1 MVEKPRKLV
10 TSLFLSVLLMVSSA
24 AFAADLDQ
32 AKRDGLVGERADGYL
47 GLVDSS
53 ASADVRALVADV
65 NEKRKDEYQRI
76 AAGNNL
82 EITQVEALAG
92 KKAIERTQP
101 GRWILL
107 NGGWQKK

>member
-1 MVEKPRKLV
+1 MQLV
-10 TSLFLSVLLMVSSA
+10 TKLIFSFLLLVSSA

-47 GLVDSS
+47 GLVDTS
-53 ASADVRALVADV
+53 APPDVRALVADV
-65 NEKRKDEYQRI
+65 NGKRKAEYQRI
-76 AAGNNL
+76 AAGNSL
-82 EITQVEALAG
+82 EMAQVEALAG

-101 GRWILL
+101 GGWILL

>member
-1 MVEKPRKLV
+1 MKLV
-10 TSLFLSVLLMVSSA
+10 TKLIFSFLLLVSSA

-47 GLVDSS
+47 GLVDTS
-53 ASADVRALVADV
+53 APSDVRVLVADV
-65 NEKRKDEYQRI
+65 NEKRKAEYQRI
-76 AAGNNL
+76 AAGNSL
-82 EITQVEALAG
+82 EMAQVEALAG

-101 GRWILL
+101 GGWILL

>member
-1 MVEKPRKLV
+1 
-10 TSLFLSVLLMVSSA
+10 MVSSA

-32 AKRDGLVGERADGYL
+32 AKRDGLVGERADGYI
-47 GLVDSS
+47 GLVDTS

-65 NEKRKDEYQRI
+65 NEKRKAEYQRI

-82 EITQVEALAG
+82 EVAQVEALAG
-92 KKAIERTQP
+92 KKAIERTQT
-101 GRWILL
+101 GGWILR

>member
-1 MVEKPRKLV
+1 MKLV
-10 TSLFLSVLLMVSSA
+10 TKLIFSFLLLVSSA

-47 GLVDSS
+47 GLVDTS
-53 ASADVRALVADV
+53 APSDVRVLVADV
-65 NEKRKDEYQRI
+65 NAKRKAEYQRI
-76 AAGNNL
+76 AAGNSL
-82 EITQVEALAG
+82 EMAQVEALAG

-101 GRWILL
+101 GGWILL